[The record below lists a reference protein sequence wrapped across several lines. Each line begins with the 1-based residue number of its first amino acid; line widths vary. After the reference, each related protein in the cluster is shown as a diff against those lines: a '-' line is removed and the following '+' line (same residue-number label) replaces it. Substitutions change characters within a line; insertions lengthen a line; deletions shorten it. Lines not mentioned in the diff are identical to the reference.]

1 MNRRGRREPRV
12 REEREEKE
20 LITENLVL
28 DKCADRHCILASP
41 C

>member
-1 MNRRGRREPRV
+1 MNCKGRRERRG

-20 LITENLVL
+20 LATENLVL
-28 DKCADRHCILASP
+28 DKCADRYCILASQ